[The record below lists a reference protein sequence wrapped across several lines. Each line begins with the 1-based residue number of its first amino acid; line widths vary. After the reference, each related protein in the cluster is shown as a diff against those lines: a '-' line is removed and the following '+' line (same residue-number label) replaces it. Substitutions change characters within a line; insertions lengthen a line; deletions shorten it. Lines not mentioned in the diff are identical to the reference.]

1 MPIPSSRML
10 ALLFVLGLPATA
22 APVGRDD
29 TPASALTPKQLFES
43 ACATCHGRDGRGAD
57 PVPLG
62 LPVAPPDFTDCSF
75 ATREPDADWGAIV
88 HDGGPTRA
96 FDRAMPAFGEALG
109 EDGIRRVLEHV
120 RTFCTEPAW
129 PRGELNLPR
138 PLVTEKAFPEDEAV
152 VTTAIATEG
161 PGATTTKLVYERRFG
176 ARNQFEVVVPFP
188 AHDTVPGPAPGS
200 TDGGWTGG
208 LGDIAVGVKRVLVH
222 APRAGS
228 ILSVTGEVIFPT
240 GDEDKGLGKGVT
252 VFEPF
257 VTFGQLLPADAFLQ
271 FQGGFEFPADTDIA
285 ANEAF
290 WRTTVGKSFSQG
302 EGGRGR
308 TWSPMLEV
316 LAARELESGESVAW
330 DLVPQVQVTL
340 STRQHVL
347 LNLGLRV
354 PVADEGERATQFLC
368 YVLWDWFDGGLFEGW

>member
-1 MPIPSSRML
+1 MRPSLVARSTL
-10 ALLFVLGLPATA
+10 ALAIGWPAVAMGRGPDAPSLAGLSPEQLYEA
-22 APVGRDD
+22 AC
-29 TPASALTPKQLFES
+29 T
-43 ACATCHGRDGRGAD
+43 TCHGRDGRGAD
-57 PVPLG
+57 HRALG
-62 LPVAPPDFTDCSF
+62 LAVPAPDFTDCNF

-96 FDRAMPAFGEALG
+96 FDATMPAFGEALG
-109 EDGIRRVLEHV
+109 EDGVRRVLEHV
-120 RTFCTEPAW
+120 RSFCPDPAW

-161 PGATTTKLVYERRFG
+161 PGASTTKFVYERRFG
-176 ARNQFEVVVPFP
+176 ARNQFELVVPVP
-188 AHDTVPGPAPGS
+188 AHERDG
-200 TDGGWTGG
+200 GGWTGG
-208 LGDIAVGVKRVLVH
+208 LGDIAAGMKRVLVH

-228 ILSVTGEVIFPT
+228 IVSVTGEVVLPT
-240 GDEDKGLGKGVT
+240 GNEDKGLGKGVAI
-252 VFEPF
+252 FEPF
-257 VTFGQLLPADAFLQ
+257 LTFGQLLPADAFLQ
-271 FQGGFEFPADTDIA
+271 FQGGFEFPFDTGKA

-290 WRTTVGKSFSQG
+290 WRTAVGKSFSQG

-316 LAARELESGESVAW
+316 LAARELVSGESVQW

-340 STRQHVL
+340 STRQHVM
-347 LNLGLRV
+347 LNLGVRV
-354 PVADEGERATQFLC
+354 PVGGEGERPNQFLC